1 MKTIKTIAIIALSI
15 SSFGVA
21 QADSVATSVVAPDT
35 ASTVTPCGS
44 PNCSAAVIP
53 ANGPTPDA
61 ASMLTPGAAAADAN
75 AIANQNMVLNPPA
88 DPGVSFFVAL
98 STCTPGTY
106 QVRNPLADKFGSTWL
121 DQQIQ
126 GFDQKNICR
135 VDITTPDGRVMHCGF
150 NNTAIAQV
158 VDQHFLSG
166 MLQAGTNEQSKNY
179 MDSEQIWSDMKM
191 KYCGF

>member
-1 MKTIKTIAIIALSI
+1 MRTIKSIAIIAMCLC
-15 SSFGVA
+15 SFQVA
-21 QADSVATSVVAPDT
+21 QADSIAAQPATGT
-35 ASTVTPCGS
+35 ITPCGTA
-44 PNCSAAVIP
+44 NCGATTIP

-61 ASMLTPGAAAADAN
+61 ASMLSPNAAAADAN

-98 STCTPGTY
+98 STCNPGTY
-106 QVRNPLADKFGSTWL
+106 QVRNPLADKFGATWL

-150 NNTAIAQV
+150 DNQATAQV

-166 MLQAGTNEQSKNY
+166 MLQAGTNEQSKDYLN
-179 MDSEQIWSDMKM
+179 SEQIWSDLKQ